1 MEQLNTYIQQARQQG
16 QTDDQ
21 IRQALVAGGW
31 NPDQVNGA
39 LGGTASPLP
48 PPPPPVPSLNQPAT
62 IVQPTVQPTSFS
74 PQVSAQALP
83 GQAPVVVSDQ
93 AAFASPQPSMP
104 GKLKSKLPLV
114 VVGLIAL
121 IVIVAGGV
129 YALSSHKAGYQAVI
143 QEFITAIQK
152 KDKKTA
158 DSLES
163 PAAKAY
169 FQKSAGSSSF
179 YDSCQQAGPL
189 CTASFGASYLAKATK
204 SYKDYT
210 AANGTKGKEEVFT
223 VSQSQGAGQAC
234 TGKSSSTITIAVVPS
249 GGSWLI
255 DNVTEDASAS
265 GVTCPASGS
274 SSSPS
279 DTFSS
284 SGSSSDTF
292 SSSGSSS
299 GGSFSFSSS
308 N

>member
-31 NPDQVNGA
+31 NADQVNGA
-39 LGGTASPLP
+39 LGGAATPPSPLP
-48 PPPPPVPSLNQPAT
+48 PPPAPSLSQPAT

-74 PQVSAQALP
+74 PQVSSQALP
-83 GQAPVVVSDQ
+83 GQAPIVVSDQ
-93 AAFASPQPSMP
+93 AAFASPQPSMS
-104 GKLKSKLPLV
+104 GKLMSKLPLLV
-114 VVGLIAL
+114 AGLMAL
-121 IVIVAGGV
+121 IVIVAVGV

-163 PAAKAY
+163 SAAKAY
-169 FQKSAGSSSF
+169 FQKNGGSSSF
-179 YDSCQQAGPL
+179 YDSCQQAGQL
-189 CTASFGASYLAKATK
+189 CTASFDASYLAKATK

-274 SSSPS
+274 SSS
-279 DTFSS
+279 
-284 SGSSSDTF
+284 SSDTF